1 MPAVKVEQFVN
12 VTLCLNLFQGGL
24 SSRYHLLRRLAV
36 FDFDDDARV
45 LIGGC
50 EHQVSITVAR
60 LVVGEAVAELPERK
74 FFLGRRCDAEDR
86 FQ

>member
-1 MPAVKVEQFVN
+1 M
-12 VTLCLNLFQGGL
+12 
-24 SSRYHLLRRLAV
+24 

-60 LVVGEAVAELPERK
+60 LAVGEAVADRAFCAGHHGGK
-74 FFLGRRCDAEDR
+74 KAVVVVFGRRLGGGIPYGHVLSQKRQQGFADA
-86 FQ
+86 FCVA